1 MSNKM
6 GEGASTLVQ
15 VASSVPFNSREES
28 MTLRSGLGIKFLPVA
43 RRLPQ
48 ERGEREREVSFM
60 QMCSRSLINWGSW
73 LSFLRLS
80 ELSRASL
87 ASALYGNFWPLFSV
101 QPKRED
107 GRLFTKKKVHPLRG
121 KMLMLCQVY
130 QRAATP
136 MSSWK
141 KEKGP
146 HLRCLRRRPAD
157 WAPYG
162 HVIVIVRLVT
172 SFSIHSIQLC
182 WRSALCR
189 WPSSPSISY
198 IRSRSTVTT
207 GISDICLLLSYLL
220 SSCQH
225 QRSNSGRQDII
236 EAHAF
241 LSAILPLQ
249 QFPNWLPC
257 QLVTAART
265 FKGGQLELLEWNLE

>member
-1 MSNKM
+1 MKE
-6 GEGASTLVQ
+6 GEGT
-15 VASSVPFNSREES
+15 SSP
-28 MTLRSGLGIKFLPVA
+28 
-43 RRLPQ
+43 
-48 ERGEREREVSFM
+48 
-60 QMCSRSLINWGSW
+60 
-73 LSFLRLS
+73 LSI
-80 ELSRASL
+80 
-87 ASALYGNFWPLFSV
+87 
-101 QPKRED
+101 
-107 GRLFTKKKVHPLRG
+107 
-121 KMLMLCQVY
+121 
-130 QRAATP
+130 
-136 MSSWK
+136 
-141 KEKGP
+141 
-146 HLRCLRRRPAD
+146 RRRPAD

-189 WPSSPSISY
+189 WWPSSPSISY

-207 GISDICLLLSYLL
+207 GISDICFLLSYLL

-249 QFPNWLPC
+249 QFLNWLPC

-265 FKGGQLELLEWNLE
+265 FKGGSVGTTWMKPWITQPWKWWTRATSLKVIRIIWQGSIASNLPNIIYILGPSRKRKRKYIVAPGSPNHSERLPHSYIEPFSLVPIPCIHHTQDWALIPSLRMKSSPSPEHVNMRSYPPEIL